1 MFNNISPAYLST
13 LVPAQVQ
20 AVSSYGLRNA
30 TDIRTINAHTSQY
43 FNSFLPS
50 VIRDWNSL
58 PNDDKNVETTDSFK
72 KRLSQSRVAVPNY
85 FYTGARKPQ
94 MLHTRLRTKCSS
106 LNYDLFLKNITDSP
120 LCGCGSGEI
129 ENAEHFFLRCRLY
142 GEFRADLLE
151 TVSQYCAIS
160 LPVLLNGE

>member
-1 MFNNISPAYLST
+1 MMRQGGNNWKLGERIINLLLFYKMFNNISPAYLST

-58 PNDDKNVETTDSFK
+58 PNDDKNVDTTDSFK
-72 KRLSQSRVAVPNY
+72 KRLGKSKS
-85 FYTGARKPQ
+85 
-94 MLHTRLRTKCSS
+94 CSCS
-106 LNYDLFLKNITDSP
+106 KLFLYGSQKTSNATYKTKNKVQFTQ
-120 LCGCGSGEI
+120 L
-129 ENAEHFFLRCRLY
+129 
-142 GEFRADLLE
+142 
-151 TVSQYCAIS
+151 
-160 LPVLLNGE
+160 